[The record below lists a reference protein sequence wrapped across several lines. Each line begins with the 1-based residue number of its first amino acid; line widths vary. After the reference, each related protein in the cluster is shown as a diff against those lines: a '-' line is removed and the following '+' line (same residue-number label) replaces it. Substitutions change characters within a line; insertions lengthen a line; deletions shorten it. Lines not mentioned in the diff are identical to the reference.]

1 MSKSWLATAA
11 ILTAFVGGFFLG
23 HRNSPGTSIRVQ
35 TDTLV
40 VRDTITLTEVVSE
53 VVTRVTRDTVW
64 LESLLEVPVPVEVEV
79 PIEHKA
85 TKLEDATVYHH
96 GFRSFIDSVDVYPKT
111 VYITKEITRAQPAP
125 RWSFGVAAGPSL
137 LVTPSG
143 NVHGGLGLTAGVCYR
158 F

>member
-11 ILTAFVGGFFLG
+11 ILTAFVGGFFLA

-85 TKLEDATVYHH
+85 TTLEDATVYHH

-111 VYITKEITRAQPAP
+111 VYITKEITKTQPAS